1 MADNAA
7 QAIKDLQK
15 NIESLDVSLDKALKS
30 QEKYTQMIAK
40 TFQDAANQG
49 KVSIDEL
56 VSYIGKQT
64 NKMSNAMKIKWQI
77 DLGTG
82 KMGVLEQQMES
93 INKDIAKYTKANDTQ
108 AVELLKKQL
117 KELKDE
123 YKQLEAVSKKSAAQM
138 YDDMLKIVNAA
149 AGTQKDSKGTALGQA
164 RAAAIKENLKT
175 IKKIDELTTQI
186 AEKQEKLGKYKEGS
200 RTWEKTRKEI
210 EDANKQLQQY
220 QDKLNRLQGRKV
232 VDASAKALKTQEQNF
247 LKLNRLLNERK
258 TLEAQI
264 KAQGGIASSTQTR
277 YQNYI
282 NKAIK
287 DTVAS
292 MRELGKQYQ
301 GITELASK
309 NTMESRMRRTKQT
322 VDNLN
327 RSVRG
332 TKTEIEGMV
341 PLLQRLGSALGVAF
355 SLRSLAQFGRKLIEV
370 RGEFEMQFV
379 AMKQIIG
386 DVDAATKIWNQTLQQ
401 ALQSPKTFK
410 ELVTYTK
417 QLAAYRIETEK
428 LFDTTKMLAD
438 VSAGLGVDMGRLILA
453 YGQVKAANYLRAS
466 EVRQFTEAG
475 VNIYGELAKYF
486 SEIEGRAIGTAEVV
500 ERVTKRMVLF
510 SDVEN
515 IFKRMTDEGGAFFNM
530 QEVQADT
537 VKGQIMKL
545 RDAYEQM
552 LNTIGEQ
559 NQGTIRGLV
568 EALNEL
574 VRNWRDVA
582 SFIMKNVNALV
593 ILVPLMVSYRKGAA
607 MAAGETWT
615 WSRAMKQI
623 ELDLAFA
630 RKGMEKFS
638 LSTAMGTAAVNLF
651 RGAVVLAKTALKTFL
666 PVLAIES
673 IVWLINKLGHARR
686 EMKAFREELEK
697 VSTENIDSMSR
708 EIDGYGVLLEKIKE
722 TNEGTLARKELMDE
736 MSSKYGKYLN
746 FVVNEKTTVEELS
759 DAYGKVAQ
767 SIRNYTA
774 EKIRGEQEQRI
785 GTAMHGEYQ
794 NMIKALTG
802 ATITDMD
809 GLNSYGKLTKQQAQN
824 IAKLIRESLEKYGS
838 ADVSQIIKTYLGDTY
853 GKGKNVRGGVVHD
866 LQAFV
871 DKWKALNEEL
881 KSITSEF
888 AMPIFGTDAEYREY
902 QSRVDQ
908 LKDYTKSLDD
918 SYKKQIQSIKERTD
932 LEEWQ
937 AKEKINALEKDRK
950 LLLLNKQIELELIT
964 QDQYRNELK
973 KLYGDLSAY
982 EADYNERL
990 TAAFNERFG
999 ADWKEQN
1006 QDALKMYRAVEST
1019 ESALQ
1024 QGTIQR
1030 NKQLKESYDGL
1041 KDSLKDYQ
1049 AQLAAAKTTGA
1060 APDVIKGIEGD
1071 IEWAQK
1077 NIEAIE
1083 LAAKLRGIDLTETK
1097 HTGGQQKE
1105 SVSKMLSLLREM
1117 NSEYEKLSKS
1127 AYGYAK
1133 AEELVRESFE
1143 RSFKAIFKV
1152 KDGAGQYIDMENTK
1166 FDTKQ
1171 DLADA
1176 LQALYDGIKEK
1187 GGFAKFAKG
1196 TEEELLKAIDSAR
1209 VEADIDVQVRNRE
1222 DFARQME
1229 DAFND
1234 YDLTIELQN
1243 LGISGD
1249 MAKDL
1254 FPDLDYTSIGK
1265 LQRIMKVFYDSRQ
1278 KEGENGNVLFSVKDL
1293 EEYRKWADK
1302 IDAEIL
1308 KARKEKVKQYSKYL
1322 EKEYSERAK
1331 LEMQHAQDV
1340 AFVTANITDK
1350 AQRKNIIEN
1359 INRKYQND
1367 LNDLN
1372 WRSFKESDFYVEM
1385 MDDISSLPKE
1395 YMQMMLTKI
1404 EEILKHPDELSP
1416 RALKEAINARQKVLE
1431 AQMNLEPLDVM
1442 RSSLKTIKEA
1452 QQDEE
1457 VRGKTWK
1464 QTKENINEAVAK
1476 QAKLIQGYDDEIK
1489 SLQTLQGELA
1499 GYEKALE
1506 NLQNADSNVDIPLL
1520 NRVLG
1525 LDADGEIKSIEDLSD
1540 NDIQGYI
1547 ERLTTENANEKRKYD
1562 ATVQTGE
1569 MNTRAVEI
1577 RDRERIIQLLND
1589 ELNARRE
1596 LANHRMS
1603 NEAKSAVA
1611 AGQTST
1617 SVGSQI
1623 QVEQGKKDTSVKKIQ
1638 NFKQYLKAFTQ
1649 FDSAFEK
1656 FNAAINSTLNAVA
1669 GMGDAFYGMF
1679 DALGG
1684 KTDAL
1689 TEGWKEFGNTMIS
1702 SITNALTMIPMMVA
1716 AFTAAGI
1723 AINSAMGIIGLIAEA
1738 LNLLMTAITAISKLH
1753 DARYEKEIENQQ
1765 KKIDDLKAAYERLEK
1780 AIEKTWTSMAYID
1793 TYNQQVE
1800 NIKRQI
1806 EAIEAQRNAENSK
1819 KNTDKDKIK
1828 EYGDAIQEAYDELE
1842 ELEQKRIEV
1851 FGGLGES
1858 AYKGEAQN
1866 FVDAWKEAFLET
1878 GDGLQ
1883 GLQDH
1888 FDEFLNEWFVKQAT
1902 MRVAGRMLEPLFKQI
1917 DNAVDE
1923 SSQGGAN
1930 VLLSELQ
1937 RVRENFATMAPQ
1949 LSDALEQL
1957 AGMWGLGDTEGG
1969 LSGLAAGIQG
1979 MSEEQ
1984 ANILEAYWNSVRM
1997 YTASI
2002 DMNVSRIAEILGA
2015 GVGDRANPQLQQ
2027 LELIARNT
2035 SAIQSLFGS
2044 VVEGGH
2050 TRGGRGVRVFV
2061 D

>member
-164 RAAAIKENLKT
+164 RAAVIKENLKT

-186 AEKQEKLGKYKEGS
+186 AEKQEKLGKYREGS

-220 QDKLNRLQGRKV
+220 QDKLNRLQGQKV

-327 RSVRG
+327 RSIRG

-417 QLAAYRIETEK
+417 QLAAYRIETDK
-428 LFDTTKMLAD
+428 LFDTTKRLAD

-453 YGQVKAANYLRAS
+453 YGQVKTANYLRAS

-515 IFKRMTDEGGAFFNM
+515 IFKRMTDEGGDFFNM

-545 RDAYEQM
+545 RDAYDQM

-593 ILVPLMVSYRKGAA
+593 ILLPLMVSYRKGAA
-607 MAAGETWT
+607 IAAGETWT

-673 IVWLINKLGHARR
+673 IVWLITKLGHARR

-736 MSSKYGKYLN
+736 MSSKYGKYLD
-746 FVVNEKTTVEELS
+746 FVVNEKTSVEELS
-759 DAYGKVAQ
+759 NAYGKVAQ

-802 ATITDMD
+802 ATITDME

-853 GKGKNVRGGVVHD
+853 GKGKNVRGGVAHD

-871 DKWKALNEEL
+871 DNWKALNEEL

-888 AMPIFGTDAEYREY
+888 AMPIFGTEAEYREY

-908 LKDYTKSLDD
+908 LKEFNKSLDD
-918 SYKKQIQSIKERTD
+918 SYKEQIQSIKERTD
-932 LEEWQ
+932 LQEWQ
-937 AKEKINALEKDRK
+937 AKEEINALEKERK
-950 LLLLNKQIELELIT
+950 LRLLNKQIELELIT

-973 KLYGDLSAY
+973 KLNGDLSAY

-990 TAAFNERFG
+990 TAAFNGRFG

-1030 NKQLKESYDGL
+1030 NKQLKESYDGF

-1049 AQLAAAKTTGA
+1049 AQLAAATKTGA
-1060 APDVIKGIEGD
+1060 APDVIKGIEGN
-1071 IEWAQK
+1071 IEWAQQ

-1171 DLADA
+1171 DLANA
-1176 LQALYDGIKEK
+1176 LQALYEGIKEK

-1196 TEEELLKAIDSAR
+1196 TKEELLKAIDSAR

-1229 DAFND
+1229 DALND

-1249 MAKDL
+1249 MAKGL

-1265 LQRIMKVFYDSRQ
+1265 LQRIMKDFYDSRQ
-1278 KEGENGNVLFSVKDL
+1278 KEDKKGNVLFSVKDL

-1302 IDAEIL
+1302 IDAETL
-1308 KARKEKVKQYSKYL
+1308 KARKEKVKQYSKYI

-1331 LEMQHAQDV
+1331 LEMQYAKDV
-1340 AFVTANITDK
+1340 AFVKSTFSNETQRDNIVANIT
-1350 AQRKNIIEN
+1350 
-1359 INRKYQND
+1359 RKYQND
-1367 LNDLN
+1367 LNELN
-1372 WRSFKESDFYVEM
+1372 WKSFKESDFYVEM

-1395 YMQMMLTKI
+1395 YMQMMLDKI
-1404 EEILKHPDELSP
+1404 EEILQHPETLSP

-1442 RSSLKTIKEA
+1442 RSSLSTINKAKNEVGGVSWKDTKEKINQQIEDTQEEINQLEEEARCWDEVAAKMQVYEDAALAVSEAKGKLSTETRSLVDEQGSEIVVADYQQKINANKVKIQELEANGEGNLAPDEQDQLNALRETNGYYERQIALIQQLIAFEEQLDSIRQMQAGTDAEA
-1452 QQDEE
+1452 Q
-1457 VRGKTWK
+1457 RGKGGVGT
-1464 QTKENINEAVAK
+1464 AA
-1476 QAKLIQGYDDEIK
+1476 AARG
-1489 SLQTLQGELA
+1489 
-1499 GYEKALE
+1499 
-1506 NLQNADSNVDIPLL
+1506 
-1520 NRVLG
+1520 
-1525 LDADGEIKSIEDLSD
+1525 
-1540 NDIQGYI
+1540 
-1547 ERLTTENANEKRKYD
+1547 
-1562 ATVQTGE
+1562 
-1569 MNTRAVEI
+1569 RAQES
-1577 RDRERIIQLLND
+1577 RD
-1589 ELNARRE
+1589 
-1596 LANHRMS
+1596 
-1603 NEAKSAVA
+1603 EAK
-1611 AGQTST
+1611 TP
-1617 SVGSQI
+1617 
-1623 QVEQGKKDTSVKKIQ
+1623 EQKIQ
-1638 NFKQYLKAFTQ
+1638 NLKQYLEAFTN
-1649 FDSAFEK
+1649 FDAAFAK

-1669 GMGDAFYGMF
+1669 GMGNAFYDMF

-1753 DARYEKEIENQQ
+1753 DARHEKEIENQQ

-1800 NIKRQI
+1800 NIKQQI
-1806 EAIEAQRNAENSK
+1806 EAIKAQRNAENSE

-1828 EYGDAIQEAYDELE
+1828 EYDDAIQEAYDELE

-1858 AYKGEAQN
+1858 AYRGEAQN

-1902 MRVAGRMLEPLFKQI
+1902 MRVAGRILEPLFKQI

-1937 RVRENFATMAPQ
+1937 RVRENFATIAPQ

>member
-247 LKLNRLLNERK
+247 LKLNRLLSERK

-417 QLAAYRIETEK
+417 QLAAYRIETDK
-428 LFDTTKMLAD
+428 LFDTTKRLAD

-453 YGQVKAANYLRAS
+453 YGQVKTANYLRAS

-593 ILVPLMVSYRKGAA
+593 ILLPLMVSYRKGAA

-623 ELDLAFA
+623 ELELAFA
-630 RKGMEKFS
+630 RKGIEKFS

-673 IVWLINKLGHARR
+673 IVWLITKLGHARR

-736 MSSKYGKYLN
+736 MSSKYGKYLG
-746 FVVNEKTTVEELS
+746 FVVNEKTSVEELS

-802 ATITDMD
+802 ATITDME

-888 AMPIFGTDAEYREY
+888 AMPIFGTEAEYREY

-908 LKDYTKSLDD
+908 LKDYTKSLND
-918 SYKKQIQSIKERTD
+918 SYKEQIQSIKERTD

-937 AKEKINALEKDRK
+937 AKEKINALEKERK
-950 LLLLNKQIELELIT
+950 LLLLNKQIELGLIT
-964 QDQYRNELK
+964 GDQYRN
-973 KLYGDLSAY
+973 GDLSAY

-990 TAAFNERFG
+990 TAAFNERFD

-1049 AQLAAAKTTGA
+1049 AQLAAAETTGA
-1060 APDVIKGIEGD
+1060 ATDVIEGIKGD
-1071 IEWAQK
+1071 IKWAKQ
-1077 NIEAIE
+1077 NMEAIE
-1083 LAAKLRGIDLTETK
+1083 IAAKLRGIDLTETK

-1133 AEELVRESFE
+1133 AEERVRESFE
-1143 RSFKAIFKV
+1143 RSFEAIFKV
-1152 KDGAGQYIDMENTK
+1152 KDGAGQYIDMEDTK

-1187 GGFAKFAKG
+1187 GGFAKFAEG
-1196 TEEELLKAIDSAR
+1196 TKEELLKAIDSAR

-1265 LQRIMKVFYDSRQ
+1265 LQEIMKDFYDSRQ
-1278 KEGENGNVLFSVKDL
+1278 TKDKKGNVLFSVKDL
-1293 EEYRKWADK
+1293 EEYKKWADK

-1308 KARKEKVKQYSKYL
+1308 KSRKEKVKQYSKYL

-1340 AFVTANITDK
+1340 AFVTANITDA

-1404 EEILKHPDELSP
+1404 EEILQNPDALSP
-1416 RALKEAINARQKVLE
+1416 RALKEAINARQKVLD

-1452 QQDEE
+1452 QEE
-1457 VRGKTWK
+1457 FKGKTWK
-1464 QTKENINEAVAK
+1464 QTKENINNAVEE
-1476 QAKLIQGYDDEIK
+1476 QAVLIQGYDDEIK

-1525 LDADGEIKSIEDLSD
+1525 LDADGGIKSIKDLSD

-1547 ERLTTENANEKRKYD
+1547 KRLTNKNAEEKGKYD
-1562 ATVQTGE
+1562 ATVQTDE
-1569 MNTRAVEI
+1569 MNARAVEI
-1577 RDRERIIQLLND
+1577 SDRERIIQLLND
-1589 ELNARRE
+1589 ELTARRE
-1596 LANHRMS
+1596 LANYQMS
-1603 NEAKSAVA
+1603 DAATTAVKK
-1611 AGQTST
+1611 GKTST
-1617 SVGSQI
+1617 SIGSEI
-1623 QVEQGKKDTSVKKIQ
+1623 QDVQGKKDASVKNIQ
-1638 NFKQYLKAFTQ
+1638 NFKRYLKAFTQ

>member
-210 EDANKQLQQY
+210 EDVNKQLQQY

-247 LKLNRLLNERK
+247 LKLNRLLSERK

-264 KAQGGIASSTQTR
+264 KAQGGIASSIQTR

-417 QLAAYRIETEK
+417 QLAAYRIETDK
-428 LFDTTKMLAD
+428 LFDTTKRLAD

-453 YGQVKAANYLRAS
+453 YGQVKTANYLRAS

-593 ILVPLMVSYRKGAA
+593 ILLPLMVSYRKGAA
-607 MAAGETWT
+607 IAAGETWT

-623 ELDLAFA
+623 GLELAFA

-673 IVWLINKLGHARR
+673 IVWLITKLGHARR

-736 MSSKYGKYLN
+736 MSSKYGKYLG
-746 FVVNEKTTVEELS
+746 FVVNEKTTVDELS
-759 DAYGKVAQ
+759 GAYDKVTQ

-802 ATITDMD
+802 ATITDTD
-809 GLNSYGKLTKQQAQN
+809 NVNIYGKLTKQQAQN

-838 ADVSQIIKTYLGDTY
+838 ANVSQIIGTYLGDTY
-853 GKGKNVRGGVVHD
+853 GEGKNVE
-866 LQAFV
+866 AFIESKLHKYV
-871 DKWKALNEEL
+871 NNWKALNEEL

-888 AMPIFGTDAEYREY
+888 AMPIFGTEAEYREY

-908 LKDYTKSLDD
+908 LKEFNKSLDD
-918 SYKKQIQSIKERTD
+918 SYKEKIQSIKEQTD

-937 AKEKINALEKDRK
+937 AKEKINALEKERK
-950 LLLLNKQIELELIT
+950 LLLLNKQIELGLIT
-964 QDQYRNELK
+964 EDQH
-973 KLYGDLSAY
+973 GDLSAY

-999 ADWKEQN
+999 TDWKKQN

-1049 AQLAAAKTTGA
+1049 AQLEAAKTTGA
-1060 APDVIKGIEGD
+1060 APDVIEGIKGD
-1071 IEWAQK
+1071 IQWAKQ

-1133 AEELVRESFE
+1133 AEERVRESFE

-1152 KDGAGQYIDMENTK
+1152 KDGAGQYIDMANTK

-1234 YDLTIELQN
+1234 YDITLELQN

-1265 LQRIMKVFYDSRQ
+1265 LQRIMKDFYDSRQ
-1278 KEGENGNVLFSVKDL
+1278 KEDGKGNVLFSVKDL

-1340 AFVTANITDK
+1340 AFVTANITDD
-1350 AQRKNIIEN
+1350 AQRENIIKN

-1404 EEILKHPDELSP
+1404 EDVLKNPDALSP
-1416 RALKEAINARQKVLE
+1416 RVLKEAINARQKVLE

-1452 QQDEE
+1452 QHDEE
-1457 VRGKTWK
+1457 VGGKTWK

-1476 QAKLIQGYDDEIK
+1476 QAELIQEYDNEIK
-1489 SLQTLQGELA
+1489 RLQTLQGELA

-1525 LDADGEIKSIEDLSD
+1525 LDADDEIKSMKDLLD
-1540 NDIQGYI
+1540 DDIQGYI
-1547 ERLTTENANEKRKYD
+1547 KLLTTKNAYEKEKYD
-1562 ATVQTGE
+1562 ATVQTDE
-1569 MNTRAVEI
+1569 MNARAVEI
-1577 RDRERIIQLLND
+1577 SYRERIIQLLNE
-1589 ELNARRE
+1589 ELTARRE
-1596 LANHRMS
+1596 LSNYQMS
-1603 NEAKSAVA
+1603 NAATSAVA
-1611 AGQTST
+1611 TGQTST

-1623 QVEQGKKDTSVKKIQ
+1623 QVLQGEKDTSVKKIQ

-1669 GMGDAFYGMF
+1669 GMGDAFYDMF

-1800 NIKRQI
+1800 NIKQQI

-1923 SSQGGAN
+1923 SSQDGAN